1 MDRYTTQVELLGK
14 TEYEQELIKG
24 TAEIEKKYG
33 DQIAALEAKKATA
46 KGQTLKLI
54 QESIDELEGLKTSEQ
69 DIFEITAKQTF
80 EYRQQEES
88 LKRIGEQFTKQIQSQ
103 ETLNNII
110 RNINQQQ
117 SSQDF
122 EKSLKG
128 LSPLRA
134 QIAKINEE
142 AKKMA
147 TEAGNA
153 FAATFE
159 DKGFLTPEEAQELSD
174 GLSQIA
180 QGYKNIANEQIKSLG
195 VSQEYLNGF
204 SNFADE
210 NLRQILAFQEEFKIG
225 VKDAFASYA
234 EDALDAGKQAKDG
247 FATFTQGMEDAFA
260 KFAMG
265 GKLSFKDLANSILAD
280 LARIAVKRAIVFA
293 ATRLFGIP
301 GLAEGG
307 PAMPNRPY
315 IVGEQGPELFV
326 PKSAGTVVP
335 NSAISNGGANVGMG
349 PTTVNYNIQAVDAA
363 SFRSMV
369 ARDPSFIYAVTE
381 QGRRSQPT
389 RSR

>member
-1 MDRYTTQVELLGK
+1 M
-14 TEYEQELIKG
+14 
-24 TAEIEKKYG
+24 
-33 DQIAALEAKKATA
+33 
-46 KGQTLKLI
+46 
-54 QESIDELEGLKTSEQ
+54 
-69 DIFEITAKQTF
+69 
-80 EYRQQEES
+80 
-88 LKRIGEQFTKQIQSQ
+88 
-103 ETLNNII
+103 NNII

-247 FATFTQGMEDAFA
+247 FATFTQGMEDAFV
-260 KFAMG
+260 KFAQG

-280 LARIAVKRAIVFA
+280 LARILVKRAIVA
-293 ATRLFGIP
+293 AVGGPLGMLFG
-301 GLAEGG
+301 GG
-307 PAMPNRPY
+307 RSAGGSVNAGTAYMT
-315 IVGEQGPELFV
+315 GESGPELFV
-326 PKSAGTVVP
+326 PQSAGKIIS
-335 NSAISNGGANVGMG
+335 NSALKGSGQNNSSMGGDQTMV
-349 PTTVNYNIQAVDAA
+349 TYNIQAVDAA